1 MLKGNL
7 HFHEIRFPVINVSQ
21 GSPAE
26 ANGVAFNSFV
36 NGHGDS
42 GTNERKERFS
52 EFGSDKTHL
61 LLTETLTD

>member
-1 MLKGNL
+1 M
-7 HFHEIRFPVINVSQ
+7 FHKV
-21 GSPAE
+21 PAE

-36 NGHGDS
+36 NGHGNS